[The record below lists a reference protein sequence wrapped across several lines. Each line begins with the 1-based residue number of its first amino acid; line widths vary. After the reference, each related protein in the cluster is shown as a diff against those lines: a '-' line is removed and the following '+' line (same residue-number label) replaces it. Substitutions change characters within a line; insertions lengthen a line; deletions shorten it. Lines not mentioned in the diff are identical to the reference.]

1 MVASGNKICDTIDKE
16 DDTYKTA
23 ALELVLLN
31 SKIDSDEGR
40 CVVIIDI
47 PTELFQKINEYEEDK
62 VILFMIGKLDEL
74 LTTTTP

>member
-16 DDTYKTA
+16 DDTYTTA

-47 PTELFQKINEYEEDK
+47 STALIQKIIEDEEDK
-62 VILFMIGKLDEL
+62 VILFMLGKLYEL